1 MRKDP
6 TLNQQQLGNL
16 LLRYKNHFKAPQA
29 TVERLCIDIVKEV
42 LEVDLQPQQVIYT
55 PSTQTIIFKTPSIL
69 TSEIKTHHIKILEEL
84 QKRLDNSSLPKH
96 LI

>member
-6 TLNQQQLGNL
+6 SLNQQQLGNL

-29 TVERLCIDIVKEV
+29 TVERLCIDIVQEV
-42 LEVDLQPQQVIYT
+42 VGVVLLPHQVVYT
-55 PSTQTIIFKTPSIL
+55 PSTQTILFKTPSIL
-69 TSEIKTHHIKILEEL
+69 TSEIKMYQSQILDLL

-96 LI
+96 IL